1 MTNATTTTNATT
13 NATIIYAEGEATR
26 TDRVE
31 AATAG
36 THAAAGDHLAA
47 EAALLAA
54 WDAAEFEVP
63 CWPATLVGADGTVWT
78 LDADATRTTGEGEPD
93 LVVYRVTA

>member
-1 MTNATTTTNATT
+1 MTNATTTTMT
-13 NATIIYAEGEATR
+13 ATIIHAEGEAAR
-26 TDRVE
+26 TERVE
-31 AATAG
+31 ASNAAT
-36 THAAAGDHLAA
+36 HLAAGDHLAA

-54 WDAAEFEVP
+54 WDAADFEAP

-78 LDADATRTTGEGEPD
+78 LDVEATKTTGEGEPD

>member
-26 TDRVE
+26 TERVE
-31 AATAG
+31 AATAA
-36 THAAAGDHLAA
+36 THLAAGDHLAA
-47 EAALLAA
+47 EAALLEA
-54 WDAAEFEVP
+54 WDADESEAP
-63 CWPATLVGADGTVWT
+63 CWPATLTAADGTIWT

-93 LVVYRVTA
+93 LIVYRTAA

>member
-1 MTNATTTTNATT
+1 MTNATTTTMT
-13 NATIIYAEGEATR
+13 ATIIHAEGEAAR
-26 TDRVE
+26 TERVE
-31 AATAG
+31 ASNAAT
-36 THAAAGDHLAA
+36 HLAAGDHLAA

>member
-1 MTNATTTTNATT
+1 MTNATTTTMT
-13 NATIIYAEGEATR
+13 ATIIHNDGEPAAG

-31 AATAG
+31 AATAA
-36 THAAAGDHLAA
+36 THLAAGDHLAA

-54 WDAAEFEVP
+54 WDAADFEAP

-78 LDADATRTTGEGEPD
+78 LDVEATKTTGDGEPD
-93 LVVYRVTA
+93 LIVYRVTA